1 MVHCT
6 IVDIR
11 SRVLDDKTV
20 ILLVNMMRKEGEEQF
35 ARISP
40 AGVIAALAEIDQ
52 WTVFKMHSKLHSL
65 YNRQFPNQSPEH

>member
-35 ARISP
+35 ARISA
-40 AGVIAALAEIDQ
+40 AGVIAALAEIGQ

>member
-20 ILLVNMMRKEGEEQF
+20 ILLVNMMRKEEEQF

-40 AGVIAALAEIDQ
+40 AGVIAALAEIGQ